1 MSSLAEQ
8 YNSCVTDA
16 RQQSP
21 QRRGFNGLK
30 RLASCSNFLR
40 QIGLSHSP
48 AELGRARAF
57 PLFLG
62 RSPTFLTNK
71 WHKPDVR
78 QVLAFVFVLRNPG
91 DPNQFL
97 HAGIL
102 SDRDDQTPTDL
113 KLLLQRLRD
122 LRPAS
127 GDNDPVIGRMLWPSL
142 GPITMKHMD
151 VMVSEIMKPG
161 CRLLGKLADAFDRV
175 DLARDL
181 REDGGGITRASP
193 YL

>member
-40 QIGLSHSP
+40 QVRLSHSP
-48 AELGRARAF
+48 AWLDRRRAF
-57 PLFLG
+57 PLFLS

-71 WHKPDVR
+71 WHKPDVG
-78 QVLAFVFVLRNPG
+78 QVLAFVFVLRNSG

-102 SDRDDQTPTDL
+102 SDRDDQTSTYL
-113 KLLLQRLRD
+113 ELLLQRLRD

-127 GDNDPVIGRMLWPSL
+127 GDNDPVIGRMLWPPL
-142 GPITMKHMD
+142 GPITMEHMD
-151 VMVSEIMKPG
+151 IAVSAVVK
-161 CRLLGKLADAFDRV
+161 
-175 DLARDL
+175 
-181 REDGGGITRASP
+181 TSP
-193 YL
+193 AISDSTAAA

>member
-1 MSSLAEQ
+1 MSSLPER
-8 YNSCVTDA
+8 YDSCVTDA
-16 RQQSP
+16 RQQSL
-21 QRRGFNGLK
+21 QRGGFNVFK

-40 QIGLSHSP
+40 QIWLGHCP
-48 AELGRARAF
+48 AWLDRRRAF
-57 PLFLG
+57 PLFLSC
-62 RSPTFLTNK
+62 SPTFLTNK
-71 WHKPDVR
+71 WHKPDVG
-78 QVLAFVFVLRNPG
+78 QVLAFVFVLRNSG
-91 DPNQFL
+91 DPNEFL

-151 VMVSEIMKPG
+151 VMVSEIVKTR

-175 DLARDL
+175 DLSSDL
-181 REDGGGITRASP
+181 R
-193 YL
+193 